1 MVNSA
6 CVALAASVAWAG
18 TVCGAT
24 VHRRDS
30 VPAGYVAAPYYP
42 SPLGGWTS
50 DWTSAYEKAES
61 LVSSMTLAE
70 KTNITAGTGFFM
82 GRFQG
87 LFIIFCLLVLS
98 WSECKG

>member
-6 CVALAASVAWAG
+6 CVALVAATAWAR
-18 TVCGAT
+18 TAYGAT
-24 VHRRDS
+24 VQRRDS
-30 VPAGYVAAPYYP
+30 VPAEYVAAPYYP

-50 DWTSAYEKAES
+50 DWTSAYDKAET

-82 GRFQG
+82 G
-87 LFIIFCLLVLS
+87 
-98 WSECKG
+98 E